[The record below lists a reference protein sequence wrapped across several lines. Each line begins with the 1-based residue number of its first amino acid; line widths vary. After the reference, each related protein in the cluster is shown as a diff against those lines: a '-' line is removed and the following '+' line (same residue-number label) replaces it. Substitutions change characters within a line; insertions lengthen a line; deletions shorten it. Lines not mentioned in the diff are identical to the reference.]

1 MKVYAAA
8 ARAVRDTLAL
18 GPSRA
23 QLERD
28 LETARNAL
36 TEVLCLIKAE
46 LDPGYT
52 GPWSSYVTG
61 DDRRALLAE
70 LEAEHAARYAPP
82 RLEVVE

>member
-1 MKVYAAA
+1 MRIRDRVTRALIALDV
-8 ARAVRDTLAL
+8 AR
-18 GPSRA
+18 SRA

-28 LETARNAL
+28 LETARGAL
-36 TEVLCLIKAE
+36 TELLCLVKAE

-70 LEAEHAARYAPP
+70 LEAEHAARHAPP
-82 RLEVVE
+82 RLEVIR